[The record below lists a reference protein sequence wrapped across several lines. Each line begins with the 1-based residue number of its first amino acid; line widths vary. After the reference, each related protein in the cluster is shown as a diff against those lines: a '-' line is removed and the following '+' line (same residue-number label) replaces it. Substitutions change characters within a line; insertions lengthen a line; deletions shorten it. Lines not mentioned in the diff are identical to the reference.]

1 MGIVKKEITMT
12 ATSRRTFG
20 IGDQIL
26 VKLICEGHVPVKEDT
41 GKPSNLESVAES
53 LAQKSVT
60 VNKREDTTHAGLWP
74 WAFGL

>member
-1 MGIVKKEITMT
+1 
-12 ATSRRTFG
+12 
-20 IGDQIL
+20 
-26 VKLICEGHVPVKEDT
+26 LICEGHVPVKEDT

-60 VNKREDTTHAGLWP
+60 VNKREDTTGVGLWP